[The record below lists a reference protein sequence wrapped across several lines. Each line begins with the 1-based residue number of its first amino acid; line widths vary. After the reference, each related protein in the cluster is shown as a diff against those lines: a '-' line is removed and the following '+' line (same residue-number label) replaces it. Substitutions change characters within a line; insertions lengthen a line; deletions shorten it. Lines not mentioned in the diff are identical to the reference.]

1 MPLRRLPAL
10 GSLRAFEAAARHL
23 SFKEAAAELAVTP
36 AAVSQQIRALEEDL
50 EIKLFSRTARAVSL
64 TEAGQRLQPALTE
77 AFLNIRNA
85 VDRIRPSSATPLR
98 VESSSPVLTKW
109 LLPRLHRFSQR
120 YPEIDI
126 SITSVSPLSDLAV
139 GRSDIYIRFT
149 RNPDADYYAHKL
161 CDEYSLPLASPDLVA
176 RLGIEN
182 PKDLLRAPL
191 LHDMSHELFKTDCHW
206 PSWFARVGLDA
217 NDADRG
223 TRFDRYGADHA
234 IDAAVSGAGVV
245 LGRRFLA
252 RRDMLDGRLVSPFG
266 PTLEFGA
273 SYYVVCKFGSESR
286 PDIAAFINW
295 ISTEAEV
302 GHRTSTL
309 ESDMV

>member
-50 EIKLFSRTARAVSL
+50 EIKLFNRTARAVSL
-64 TEAGQRLQPALTE
+64 TDAGRRLQPTLTE
-77 AFLNIRNA
+77 SFLKIRNA
-85 VDRIRPSSATPLR
+85 VDEVRPGKELPLR
-98 VESSSPVLTKW
+98 VESSSPILTKW
-109 LLPRLHRFSQR
+109 LLPRIHRFSQR
-120 YPEIDI
+120 YPEIDV
-126 SITSVSPLSDLAV
+126 SIASVSPLSDLATES
-139 GRSDIYIRFT
+139 SDIYIRFT
-149 RNPDADYYAHKL
+149 QRPSADYYSHKL
-161 CDEYSLPLASPDLVA
+161 CDEYCLPLASPELIA
-176 RLGIEN
+176 RLGIQQ

-206 PSWFARVGLDA
+206 PAWFARVGLSSS
-217 NDADRG
+217 DADRG

-266 PTLEFGA
+266 PILEFGV
-273 SYYVVCKFGSESR
+273 SYYVMCKLGLERR

-295 ISTEAEV
+295 ITTESEV
-302 GHRTSTL
+302 GRRSAAL
-309 ESDMV
+309 ASDVF